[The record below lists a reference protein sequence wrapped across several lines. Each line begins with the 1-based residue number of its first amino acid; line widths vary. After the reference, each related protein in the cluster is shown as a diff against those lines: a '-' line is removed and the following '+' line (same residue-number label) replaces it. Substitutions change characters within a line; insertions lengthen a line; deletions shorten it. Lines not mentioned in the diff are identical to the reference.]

1 MCMLAFLLCLFPSSQ
16 QKSLDSAK
24 SSATD
29 NTAYKLDKIGDKSL
43 KSLKDLWNFAPRAL
57 AKAIIILIKL
67 LWQFNL

>member
-43 KSLKDLWNFAPRAL
+43 KSLKDLWNFAP
-57 AKAIIILIKL
+57 AKSTSKSNNNPYKIIMAV
-67 LWQFNL
+67 